1 MRTAVLGHVEWV
13 DFVRVET
20 LPRPGD
26 IVRALD
32 AWEEPAGG
40 GGVAAVQLA
49 KLAGACTL
57 YTALGEDER
66 GHRAREELPRHG
78 VRVEAAS
85 RAESQ
90 RRAVVF
96 LDGTKERTITVIGP
110 RLASTAGD
118 PLPWDALAETDAV
131 YLCAA
136 DAAAIRLAR
145 RARILVATA
154 RILPV
159 LREAGVTVD
168 ALVGSLRDPSERYA
182 EGDLSPRPKLVVRT
196 EGEKGGEFWEDGG
209 APRRFEP
216 APPPGP
222 MVDAYGCGDSFAAG
236 LAYGL
241 ADTGSAEAAIA
252 FAARCGAA
260 ALTGRGAFEGQLRLV
275 HDSSIE
281 PKS

>member
-20 LPRPGD
+20 LPQPGD

-40 GGVAAVQLA
+40 GGVAAAQLA

-57 YTALGEDER
+57 FTALGEDER
-66 GHRAREELPRHG
+66 GRRVREELPRQG

-85 RAESQ
+85 RAEPQ

-96 LDGTKERTITVIGP
+96 LDATRERTITVIGP
-110 RLASTAGD
+110 RLAAAGLD
-118 PLPWDALAETDAV
+118 PLPWSELAETDAV

-136 DAAAIRLAR
+136 DAAAIRVAR

-159 LREAGVTVD
+159 LREAGVRLD
-168 ALVGSLRDPSERYA
+168 AVVGSLRDPSERYVDG
-182 EGDLSPRPKLVVRT
+182 ELSPCPALVVRT
-196 EGEKGGEFWEDGG
+196 EGEKGGEFREDGG
-209 APRRFEP
+209 AVRRFEP

-222 MVDAYGCGDSFAAG
+222 VVDAYGCGDSFAAG

-241 ADTGSAEAAIA
+241 AETGSTEAAIA

-260 ALTGRGAFEGQLRLV
+260 ALTGRGAFAGQLRLA
-275 HDSSIE
+275 H
-281 PKS
+281 

>member
-20 LPRPGD
+20 LPQPGD

-32 AWEEPAGG
+32 CWEEPAGG
-40 GGVAAVQLA
+40 GGVAAAQLA

-57 YTALGEDER
+57 FTALGEDER
-66 GHRAREELPRHG
+66 GRRVREELPRQG

-85 RAESQ
+85 RAGPQ

-96 LDGTKERTITVIGP
+96 LDASRERAITVIGP
-110 RLASTAGD
+110 RLAAAGLD
-118 PLPWDALAETDAV
+118 PLPWSELAETDAV

-136 DAAAIRLAR
+136 DAAAVRAAR

-159 LREAGVTVD
+159 LREAGVRID
-168 ALVGSLRDPSERYA
+168 ALVGSLRDPSERYV
-182 EGDLSPRPKLVVRT
+182 EGDLRPRPKLVVRT

-209 APRRFEP
+209 SVRRFEP

-222 MVDAYGCGDSFAAG
+222 VVDAYGCGDSFAAG

-241 ADTGSAEAAIA
+241 ADTGSTEAAIA
-252 FAARCGAA
+252 FASRCGAA
-260 ALTGRGAFEGQLRLV
+260 ALTGRGAFQGQLRLA
-275 HDSSIE
+275 H
-281 PKS
+281 